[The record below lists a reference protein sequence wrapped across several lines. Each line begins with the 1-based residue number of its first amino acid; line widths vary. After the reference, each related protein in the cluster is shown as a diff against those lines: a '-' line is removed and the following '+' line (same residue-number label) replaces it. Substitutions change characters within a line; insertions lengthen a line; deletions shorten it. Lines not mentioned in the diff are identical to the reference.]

1 MLKAKVKKL
10 SLSGSVKNIRHI
22 SQGDTGMQIL
32 SGIRYNL
39 AGLRMGLMTPKLLF
53 LGLLR
58 FFIVILVAIGL
69 GAIILIY
76 HADIISAI
84 WAKPESLWMV
94 WIWYLLS
101 WLISLILLLFSS
113 VTAYILS
120 QILFSIV
127 IMDRMSRITEKRS
140 KGHVTEPGNLSY
152 FSQLMYL
159 IRQEIPRA
167 IIPLF
172 LLLILSI
179 IGWFTPLGPFITIF
193 TSIIAAAFLAWDNT
207 DLVPARRC
215 LTYKSR
221 FRFFIDNFSF
231 HIGFGLLFLI
241 PVINI
246 LCLSFAPVGAT
257 LYYLDKSE

>member
-1 MLKAKVKKL
+1 
-10 SLSGSVKNIRHI
+10 
-22 SQGDTGMQIL
+22 MQIL

-39 AGLRMGLMTPKLLF
+39 AGLKMGLRTPKLLF

-58 FFIVILVAIGL
+58 FFVVILVAIGL

-76 HADIISAI
+76 HTDIISAI
-84 WAKPESLWMV
+84 WSKPESLWVV

-101 WLISLILLLFSS
+101 WLISLILILFSS
-113 VTAYILS
+113 VISYLLS

-127 IMDRMSRITEKRS
+127 IMESMSRITERRS
-140 KGHVTEPGNLSY
+140 KGHVTEPDNLSY
-152 FSQLMYL
+152 FGQLMYL

-167 IIPLF
+167 IIPVL
-172 LLLILSI
+172 LLLILSV
-179 IGWFTPLGPFITIF
+179 IGWLTPLGPFITII

-215 LTYKSR
+215 LKYRSR

-246 LCLSFAPVGAT
+246 LCLSFAPIGAT
-257 LYYLDKSE
+257 LYYLDKHE

>member
-1 MLKAKVKKL
+1 
-10 SLSGSVKNIRHI
+10 
-22 SQGDTGMQIL
+22 MQIL

-39 AGLRMGLMTPKLLF
+39 AGLKMGLMTPGLLF

-58 FFIVILVAIGL
+58 FFVVILVAIGL
-69 GAIILIY
+69 GAIILLY
-76 HADIISAI
+76 HTDIISVI
-84 WAKPESLWMV
+84 WTKPESLWVV

-101 WLISLILLLFSS
+101 WLISLILIVFSS
-113 VTAYILS
+113 VIAYLLS

-127 IMDRMSRITEKRS
+127 IMDRMSRITERRS
-140 KGHVTEPGNLSY
+140 RGHVTEPYNLS
-152 FSQLMYL
+152 FLGQLMYL

-167 IIPLF
+167 IIPVF
-172 LLLILSI
+172 LLLILSV
-179 IGWFTPLGPFITIF
+179 IGWLTPLGPFITIF
-193 TSIIAAAFLAWDNT
+193 TSIIAVAVLAWDNT

-215 LTYKSR
+215 LKYRSR

-246 LCLSFAPVGAT
+246 LCLSFAPIGAT
-257 LYYLDKSE
+257 LYYLDQHE